1 MQIPMLI
8 MKVED
13 MKAKL
18 KDANAELKAALE
30 DTDVF
35 KNVLEATME
44 DKRYN
49 VTEKMAAAHALKV
62 ALKHFT
68 PIKE

>member
-1 MQIPMLI
+1 MLI
-8 MKVED
+8 LKVDD

-18 KDANAELKAALE
+18 KEVNSELKAALE

-35 KNVLEATME
+35 KNVLQATME

-68 PIKE
+68 PVDESKD